1 MSSIKIIAEVGINH
15 NGDIE
20 LAQKLI
26 DMAIRCDCD
35 AVKFQKRTVEKCYTQ
50 EFLDSPRESPWG
62 TTQREQKNGLEFG
75 QAEYEEIDRYCK
87 GNIGWFA
94 SAWDVD
100 SQLFLR
106 QFNLK
111 YNKVASKM
119 IADEELLKIIAE
131 EGKHTFISTGLND
144 EDALYR
150 AIEIMGDCPFT
161 LMHCVMKYPCP
172 AEKCN
177 LGKIEEL
184 KVHGVPIGYS
194 SHFPG
199 VLDKP
204 LAVALGTEVIE
215 AHITLDR
222 AMYGSDQPA
231 SLEERGLQI
240 MVRDVRNVNVL
251 L

>member
-1 MSSIKIIAEVGINH
+1 MGRVFVIAEIGINH
-15 NGDIE
+15 NGDLG
-20 LAQKLI
+20 LARKLI
-26 DMAIRCDCD
+26 DMAIRCGCD
-35 AVKFQKRTVEKCYTQ
+35 AVKFQKRTVGKCYTK
-50 EFLDSPRESPWG
+50 EFLDSLRESPWG

-75 QAEYEEIDRYCK
+75 LEYAIIDDYCRGK
-87 GNIGWFA
+87 IDWFA
-94 SAWDVD
+94 SAWDID

-106 QFNLK
+106 QFDLK

-119 IADEELLKIIAE
+119 VADEELLKTIAE

-144 EDALYR
+144 DDVLYR
-150 AIEIMGDCPFT
+150 ALDILGDCPFT

-172 AEKCN
+172 AEECN
-177 LGKIEEL
+177 LREIQEL
-184 KVHGVPIGYS
+184 KTLGIPIGYS

-204 LAVALGTEVIE
+204 LAVLLGAEAIE
-215 AHITLDR
+215 SHITLDR
-222 AMYGSDQPA
+222 TMYGSDQSA

-240 MVRDVRNVNVL
+240 MVRDVRNVNIL

>member
-1 MSSIKIIAEVGINH
+1 MDRVFVIAEIGINH
-15 NGDIE
+15 NGDIN
-20 LAQKLI
+20 LAKKLI
-26 DMAIRCDCD
+26 DMAIRCGCD

-62 TTQREQKNGLEFG
+62 TTQREQKNGLEFDS
-75 QAEYEEIDRYCK
+75 EYEIINDYCK
-87 GNIGWFA
+87 GKIAWFA

-106 QFNLK
+106 QFDLE

-119 IADEELLKIIAE
+119 IADEELLKAVAE
-131 EGKHTFISTGLND
+131 EGVHTFISTGLND
-144 EDALYR
+144 EDVLYR
-150 AIEIMGDCPFT
+150 AIEIMADCPFT

-177 LGKIEEL
+177 LGKMEEL
-184 KVHGVPIGYS
+184 KVHGVPVGYS

-204 LAVALGTEVIE
+204 LAVALGAEVIE
-215 AHITLDR
+215 AHITLSR
-222 AMYGSDQPA
+222 TSYGSDQPA